1 LFPALGVA
9 DASSAAFT
17 ESPWSECSQDGAD
30 VRIVITGASGNLG
43 TAVRRRLSDV
53 GGHEVVGIARRPPTA
68 PGVRGADGTT
78 WVALDLADE
87 TSEAALRQAMADA
100 DAVVHLA
107 WGFQPSH
114 DTAYLERLDVGGTRR
129 VLAAADSAGV
139 RHLVHLSSIGAYAA
153 RTGMQPVDE
162 SWPTTGIPTL
172 AYSRHK
178 AAAEHLLDAYENS
191 GGRLAVTRIRPG
203 IVGQRSAGSSLLRYT
218 VPAYVPA
225 TVLRHLPVLPLDPR
239 LAIPLVHSDDV
250 ADAVVRALQGEVA
263 GAFHLA
269 ASPPVGPQ
277 DIARAFESRAVPFP
291 AAFLR
296 GLAWAAWQARL
307 QPVDP
312 GWLDLALSVPMLD
325 TARAERE
332 LGWSPSRTGPEVL
345 DELVQG
351 LVDAASDRTP
361 ALRPRTVVGQLTR
374 AARRGPIS
382 HRRLP

>member
-1 LFPALGVA
+1 
-9 DASSAAFT
+9 
-17 ESPWSECSQDGAD
+17 
-30 VRIVITGASGNLG
+30 VRIVITGASGNIG
-43 TAVRRRLSDV
+43 TAVRRRLSAD
-53 GGHEVVGIARRPPTA
+53 GGHEVVGVARRPPV
-68 PGVRGADGTT
+68 PLGERSDDGTT
-78 WVALDLADE
+78 WVALDLSDE
-87 TSEAALRQAMADA
+87 AGEGSLRQAMTDA

-129 VLAAADSAGV
+129 VLAAADATGV

-153 RTGMQPVDE
+153 RTTLQPVDE

-178 AAAEHLLDAYENS
+178 AAAERLLDEYQAS

-203 IVGQRSAGSSLLRYT
+203 IVGQRSAGSALLRYT
-218 VPAYVPA
+218 LPAYVPA
-225 TVLRHLPVLPLDPR
+225 AALRHLPILPLDPR
-239 LAIPLVHSDDV
+239 LSIPMVHSDDV
-250 ADAVVRALQGEVA
+250 ADAVVRALQGTVT

-269 ASPPVGPQ
+269 AAPPVGPQ
-277 DIARAFESRAVPFP
+277 HIARAFGSRTVPVP
-291 AAFLR
+291 APLLR

-312 GWLDLALSVPMLD
+312 GWLDLALTVPMLD
-325 TARAERE
+325 TSRAERL
-332 LGWSPSRTGPEVL
+332 LGWRPSRTGPEVL

-351 LVDAASDRTP
+351 LVEAANGRT
-361 ALRPRTVVGQLTR
+361 AVLRPRTVVDQLTR
-374 AARRGPIS
+374 AARRGPVS

>member
-1 LFPALGVA
+1 M
-9 DASSAAFT
+9 
-17 ESPWSECSQDGAD
+17 
-30 VRIVITGASGNLG
+30 RIVITGASGNLG

-53 GGHEVVGIARRPPTA
+53 GEHEVVVGIARRPPVT
-68 PGVRGADGTT
+68 PGVPEADGTR
-78 WVALDLADE
+78 WVAIDLADE
-87 TSEAALRQAMADA
+87 ASEGQLRRAMAGA
-100 DAVVHLA
+100 DAVVHLV

-114 DTAYLERLDVGGTRR
+114 DPAYLWQVSVEGSRR
-129 VLAAADSAGV
+129 VLQAADASGV
-139 RHLVHLSSIGAYAA
+139 RHLVHLSSIGAYSK
-153 RTGMQPVDE
+153 RTSMHPVDE
-162 SWPTTGIPTL
+162 SWPTGGIATL
-172 AYSRHK
+172 PYSRQK
-178 AAAEHLLDAYENS
+178 AAVEQLLDAYENS

-218 VPAYVPA
+218 APAYVPA
-225 TVLRHLPVLPLDPR
+225 TVLRHLPVLPLDSR
-239 LAIPLVHSDDV
+239 LAIPMVHSDDV

-269 ASPPVGPQ
+269 ASPPVGTQ
-277 DIARAFESRAVPFP
+277 HIARAFGSRAVPFP
-291 AAFLR
+291 AAYLR
-296 GLAWAAWQARL
+296 GLAWVAWQARL

-351 LVDAASDRTP
+351 LVDASSDRTP
-361 ALRPRTVVGQLTR
+361 ALRPRTVVGQLAR
-374 AARRGPIS
+374 AARRGPVS